1 MKDRKSLTS
10 DLVVFSACFPYG
22 FDDWSPLL
30 AALGDYEGQEST
42 MVLVVEPEAKAD
54 ILASFQHRLRSRGWP
69 TISFCCH
76 DLPDVIKDD
85 TLPLSKMSSVWRR
98 LGMDDSGH
106 PRTWW
111 NPPDDK
117 FLVANPKPI
126 RAVQLTDGFRF
137 AVEPVRKC

>member
-1 MKDRKSLTS
+1 M
-10 DLVVFSACFPYG
+10 
-22 FDDWSPLL
+22 